1 MARVAD
7 RARCL
12 PRNLSRRRAAGQP
25 RRRAVAT
32 RGDRGHRGA
41 DRPADPRGGRRHRQQ
56 GRERRPVG
64 GGFRGR
70 PEGHGGDRLPGR
82 RRDRPRTHSDH
93 GPRLRVGLAAAR
105 RLQPRAGRA
114 GRAARGRGRAPGGR
128 HPRPQAARVA
138 LAAPAA
144 GARHHDLRYRASGD
158 RPGAWRVRPGPA
170 RRGARRARGQHR
182 RDAGPPAGARGA
194 GRLRRPARDLRQRR
208 RLRLARGG
216 GGPHHDGGARG
227 GRVPRG
233 GGPPRDPPYPADRT
247 AHPLPGAPGGALH
260 VVGQLP
266 PVGAAP
272 AGDPAGVRHRAAD
285 DRVPAGPVRR

>member
-1 MARVAD
+1 MPDAFPETSRVAVLLVSHD
-7 RARCL
+7 GARWLPAVIEGIRAQTAPL
-12 PRNLSRRRAAGQP
+12 TPG
-25 RRRAVAT
+25 
-32 RGDRGHRGA
+32 
-41 DRPADPRGGRRHRQQ
+41 GGRRHRQQ
-56 GRERRPVG
+56 GRERRPAG
-64 GGFRGR
+64 AGLRRRAAGLGR
-70 PEGHGGDRLPGR
+70 DRLPGR
-82 RRDRPRTHSDH
+82 RRDRPRTAPDH

-105 RLQPRAGRA
+105 RLQPRARRA
-114 GRAARGRGRAPGGR
+114 GRAARRRRRAPGGR

-144 GARHHDLRYRASGD
+144 GARRHDLRHRAPGD
-158 RPGAWRVRPGPA
+158 RPRARRVRPGPA
-170 RRGARRARGQHR
+170 RRGAHRARGQHR
-182 RDAGPPAGARGA
+182 RDAGPSAGARGA
-194 GRLRRPARDLRQRR
+194 GRLRRPAPDLRQRH

-216 GGPHHDGGARG
+216 RGSHHDGGARG

-233 GGPPRDPPYPADRT
+233 GGPPRDPPDAADRT

-260 VVGQLP
+260 AVGQLP